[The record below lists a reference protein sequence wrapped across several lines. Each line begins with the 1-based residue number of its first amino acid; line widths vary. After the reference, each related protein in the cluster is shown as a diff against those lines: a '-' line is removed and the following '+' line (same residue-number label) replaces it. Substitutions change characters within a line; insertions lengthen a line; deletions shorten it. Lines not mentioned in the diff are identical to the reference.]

1 MTPSQA
7 ELSIDPTPFYKKI
20 LGVYEFLWQ
29 MVKNPYEF
37 DELEDEF
44 SEYYYRREIFMIRK
58 DGTPFFKHV
67 TPPNKVT
74 EQMQV
79 MLQRHNVIAT
89 FANIASDLFLMRN
102 LSYEEYCAL
111 ARACVHDIDL
121 NIRGEKDSLG
131 YRQELYNQDYGATEF
146 YGVFSKAVDAAL
158 AGDYRFAMDNSENC
172 SRVQVQA
179 LEIIGNEAMANF
191 CDLREDFI
199 NRKNSGL
206 IDENNFYLTFN
217 GAEQELIKDQ
227 TMCSENGVIKGMSTF
242 EGQFTLDES
251 LAIAV

>member
-7 ELSIDPTPFYKKI
+7 ELSIDPTPFYKQI
-20 LGVYEFLWQ
+20 LGVYDLLWQ
-29 MVKNPYEF
+29 MVINPYEF
-37 DELEDEF
+37 DELEEDF
-44 SEYYYRREIFMIRK
+44 SEYYYRREIFITRK
-58 DGTPFFKHV
+58 DGVPRFKHFV
-67 TPPNKVT
+67 ATKNLN

-179 LEIIGNEAMANF
+179 LEIIGKETMANF

-206 IDENNFYLTFN
+206 IDENNFYLPVN
-217 GAEQELIKDQ
+217 GAEQELVKDQ

-242 EGQFTLDES
+242 EGQFTLDGS

>member
-7 ELSIDPTPFYKKI
+7 ELSIDPTPFYKQI
-20 LGVYEFLWQ
+20 LGVYEPLWQ

-67 TPPNKVT
+67 TPPNKIT
-74 EQMQV
+74 EQMKV

-89 FANIASDLFLMRN
+89 FANIVSDLFLMRN

-111 ARACVHDIDL
+111 ARACVHDIVW
-121 NIRGEKDSLG
+121 NIDGEKDSLG

-146 YGVFSKAVDAAL
+146 YVVFSKAVDAAL
-158 AGDYRFAMDNSENC
+158 TGDYRFAMENFEGG
-172 SRVQVQA
+172 SPVQINAMDKVG
-179 LEIIGNEAMANF
+179 EETMANF

-206 IDENNFYLTFN
+206 IDENNFYLPVN

-227 TMCSENGVIKGMSTF
+227 TMCSENGVNKGMSTY
-242 EGQFTLDES
+242 EGQFTLDAN
-251 LAIAV
+251 LAAAA